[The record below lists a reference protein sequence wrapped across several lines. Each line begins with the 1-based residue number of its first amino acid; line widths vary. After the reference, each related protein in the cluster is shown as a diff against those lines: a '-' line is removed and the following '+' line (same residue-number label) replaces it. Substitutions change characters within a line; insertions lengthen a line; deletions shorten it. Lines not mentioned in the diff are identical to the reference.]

1 MIINNINN
9 ISISYLLLILVAVVF
24 AFSISFSLI
33 RNKKA
38 KFLQLVILLA
48 LLAFISGW
56 LFISNANAVLLNL
69 FHVYRFSMLFTCLF
83 SILFILILILSYDSE
98 ADYFYTLLGIIATGA
113 MIVPMAES
121 LITLFLAIEITSVTT
136 SFAIMTKNKIHL
148 EAAMKMFI
156 LSAISVSIF
165 SFAMV
170 LIFPYSPQLALAGLA
185 SNNAVSGNYLIEL
198 GIILFIAALGFEA
211 AAFPFNL
218 WIPDVYQGA
227 RANLTAMV
235 SGINKKIG
243 FVAMMMI
250 LFIVFAQ
257 YSWFFSSIIAMLS
270 VATMFFGNLV
280 AMVQQNVKRMLA
292 YSSISQA
299 GYILIG
305 IAAASSLGLEAS
317 IFQIIAHAFMIIGA
331 FAFIF
336 WLESQ
341 YSMNTISDYDG
352 LTQRNAFAGIGLS
365 ILMLSMIGIPPL
377 LGFYGK
383 FLLFSSAL
391 SARMA
396 ALAFIGIINSF
407 ISVYYYGRLMIAM
420 HRKTNKKHIM
430 LNKNIIIVTGIC
442 IFVIAGI
449 GLYPEF
455 LMHAASLAAKALL

>member
-1 MIINNINN
+1 MVINN
-9 ISISYLLLILVAVVF
+9 ISISYLILILVATLF

-38 KFLQLVILLA
+38 KFLQLVVLLA
-48 LLAFISGW
+48 LLALVSGW
-56 LFISNANAVLLNL
+56 LFISNADAVLLNL
-69 FHVYRFSMLFTCLF
+69 FHIYRFSMLFTCLF
-83 SILFILILILSYDSE
+83 SILFILILVLSYDSE

-113 MIVPMAES
+113 MIVPMAYS
-121 LITLFLAIEITSVTT
+121 LITLFLAIEMASVAT

-170 LIFPYSPQLALAGLA
+170 LVFPYNPQLALAGLA
-185 SNNAVSGNYLIEL
+185 SNSAISGNYLIEL
-198 GIILFIAALGFEA
+198 GIVLFIAALGFEA

-227 RANLTAMV
+227 RANLTAMI

-243 FVAMMMI
+243 FVAMMMV
-250 LFIVFAQ
+250 LFLVFAQ
-257 YSWFFSSIIAMLS
+257 YTWFFSGIIAMLS
-270 VATMFFGNLV
+270 IATMFFGNLV

-299 GYILIG
+299 GYIMIG

-407 ISVYYYGRLMIAM
+407 ISVYYYGRLMVAM

>member
-9 ISISYLLLILVAVVF
+9 ISISYFLLILVAVVF

-33 RNKKA
+33 RNKKI
-38 KFLQLVILLA
+38 KFLQLVVLLA
-48 LLAFISGW
+48 LLACISGW
-56 LFISNANAVLLNL
+56 LFISNANVVLLNL

-185 SNNAVSGNYLIEL
+185 SNSAVSGNYLIEL

>member
-185 SNNAVSGNYLIEL
+185 SNSAVSGNYLIEL

>member
-1 MIINNINN
+1 MVINN
-9 ISISYLLLILVAVVF
+9 ISISYLILILVATLF

-38 KFLQLVILLA
+38 KFLQLVVLLA
-48 LLAFISGW
+48 LLALVSGW
-56 LFISNANAVLLNL
+56 LFISNADAVLLNL
-69 FHVYRFSMLFTCLF
+69 FHIYRFSMLFTCLF
-83 SILFILILILSYDSE
+83 SILFILILVLSYDSE

-113 MIVPMAES
+113 MIVPMAYS
-121 LITLFLAIEITSVTT
+121 LITLFLAIEMASVAT

-170 LIFPYSPQLALAGLA
+170 LVFPYNPQLALAGLA
-185 SNNAVSGNYLIEL
+185 SNSAISGNYLIEL
-198 GIILFIAALGFEA
+198 GIVLFIAALGFEA

-227 RANLTAMV
+227 RANLTAMI

-243 FVAMMMI
+243 FVAMMMV
-250 LFIVFAQ
+250 LFLVFAQ
-257 YSWFFSSIIAMLS
+257 YTWFFSGIIAMLS
-270 VATMFFGNLV
+270 IATMFFGNLV

-299 GYILIG
+299 GYIMIG

-331 FAFIF
+331 FAFVF

-341 YSMNTISDYDG
+341 YGMNTISDYDG
-352 LTQRNAFAGIGLS
+352 LAQRNMFAGIGLS

-391 SARMA
+391 NARMA
-396 ALAFIGIINSF
+396 VLAFIGIINSF
-407 ISVYYYGRLMIAM
+407 ISVYYYGKLMIAM

-430 LNKNIIIVTGIC
+430 ISRNIAIVTGIC
-442 IFVIAGI
+442 IFVIVGI

-455 LMHAASLAAKALL
+455 FMHAASIAARALL

>member
-9 ISISYLLLILVAVVF
+9 ISISYFLLILVAVVF

-33 RNKKA
+33 RNKKI
-38 KFLQLVILLA
+38 KFLQLVVLLA
-48 LLAFISGW
+48 LLACISGW
-56 LFISNANAVLLNL
+56 LFISNANVVLLNL

-121 LITLFLAIEITSVTT
+121 LITLFLAIEMTSVAT

-185 SNNAVSGNYLIEL
+185 SNSAVSGNYLIEL

-305 IAAASSLGLEAS
+305 IAVAGSLGLEAS

-407 ISVYYYGRLMIAM
+407 ISVYYYGRLMVAM

>member
-185 SNNAVSGNYLIEL
+185 SNSAVSGNYLIEL

-407 ISVYYYGRLMIAM
+407 ISVYYYGRLMVAM